1 MSLEFFVVIM
11 ALTTVLNTLIL
22 VREKTVVKA
31 LVAID
36 IVEVSTFI
44 VSIDDN
50 TLLRYQILVIHRQL
64 LDEFSYF
71 I

>member
-1 MSLEFFVVIM
+1 MSLEFCVVIM
-11 ALTTVLNTLIL
+11 ALRTVLNTLIL

-50 TLLRYQILVIHRQL
+50 TLLWYQILVIHGQL